1 MKRGAISFLAIAA
14 VAATWSGQTIT
25 GSAAAQGGQRD
36 GATASSNSA
45 PAGPVPRMADGHPDL
60 SGVWWGGSDIGAAR
74 GRGGGR
80 GGGGRGGAR
89 GGTPPPTFTSL
100 YRPEVAAKAKTLSDK
115 DDPTLRCTP
124 TAFGTLNV
132 SLYDVGA
139 VGQIISTP
147 KMVVMLTE
155 TYHGFRLV
163 PTDGRP
169 HSDELPPAY
178 RGDSV
183 GRWDGDT
190 FVVDTRNF
198 TDNTWMSAEGRVSPH
213 SAALHIVER
222 YRRVDANTL
231 EIEATI
237 EDPEVLTAP
246 WTVPKQT
253 LVLAPFDRIMS
264 LNCSGIETQ
273 ALMDAAAKQ
282 KTSEAPPQS
291 ESVAPPR

>member
-1 MKRGAISFLAIAA
+1 MTRRLIAA
-14 VAATWSGQTIT
+14 IVTTGCVIGLVWLTPAADLAARQNTQGAAATP
-25 GSAAAQGGQRD
+25 
-36 GATASSNSA
+36 
-45 PAGPVPRMADGHPDL
+45 PAGPAPKLSDGHPDL
-60 SGVWWGGSDIGAAR
+60 SGVWWGGADVGAAR
-74 GRGGGR
+74 GRGAR
-80 GGGGRGGAR
+80 GGGRGGAGGAR
-89 GGTPPPTFTSL
+89 GTPPPTFMSL
-100 YRPEVAAKAKTLSDK
+100 YKPEFAAKTKQLGDK
-115 DDPTLRCTP
+115 DDPTLRCVP

-132 SLYDVGA
+132 SLWDVGA
-139 VGQIISTP
+139 VGQIVASP

-155 TYHGFRLV
+155 TFHGFRV
-163 PTDGRP
+163 IPTDGRT
-169 HSDELPPAY
+169 HRDDAPPAY

-213 SAALHIVER
+213 SDQLHIIER

-231 EIEATI
+231 EIEATV
-237 EDPEVLTAP
+237 EDPEVLTGP
-246 WTVPKQT
+246 WTAPKQT

-282 KTSEAPPQS
+282 GTGK
-291 ESVAPPR
+291 